1 MNFIECVECGNP
13 HVENKELGLCAS
25 CNSARRKAER
35 MSRKQTIVAPAK
47 KITAKRAAQN
57 VEYLKLRRE
66 YLALYPVCEVEEC
79 NLKAVEIHHQRGREN
94 DRLLDTNYFM
104 AICHKHHAEFTEH
117 SNEAREKGY
126 SHLRSTK

>member
-1 MNFIECVECGNP
+1 MRSIKYCDCGNIC
-13 HVENKELGLCAS
+13 EGTTDYCAS
-25 CNSARRKAER
+25 CNASRRKAER
-35 MSRKQTIVAPAK
+35 MSRKQTIVSPAK

-104 AICHKHHAEFTEH
+104 AICHKHHKEFTEH